1 MYYAQASWQALILK
15 RNACDSRWRDAYE
28 DHMRLLQGR
37 DAARYTRCD
46 RTTDLNW
53 H

>member
-1 MYYAQASWQALILK
+1 MYYAQASWQAIVLK
-15 RNACDSRWRDAYE
+15 RIAGNTHWHKVYE